1 MARMR
6 IAGYDEEMRVISP
19 STAHLGS
26 LAELQYQ
33 TGWKM
38 AEVEARGQLEFQA
51 TLLVLFLTL
60 HQHGHRP
67 RWEALQ
73 SIEQESIE
81 WIQEPSDNPEADVDE
96 ADPTTARTDSDPG
109 AGDEAAPAKASGRPS
124 RSRTGSTRASSS
136 ASRPSTK

>member
-19 STAHLGS
+19 SNAHLGS

-67 RWEALQ
+67 RWDDLQ
-73 SIEQESIE
+73 SFPPESIE
-81 WIQEPSDNPEADVDE
+81 WIKEPSDDPETDDAE

-109 AGDEAAPAKASGRPS
+109 AGDEVAPAKASGRPS
-124 RSRTGSTRASSS
+124 RAKTGSTRASSS
-136 ASRPSTK
+136 ASPASTR